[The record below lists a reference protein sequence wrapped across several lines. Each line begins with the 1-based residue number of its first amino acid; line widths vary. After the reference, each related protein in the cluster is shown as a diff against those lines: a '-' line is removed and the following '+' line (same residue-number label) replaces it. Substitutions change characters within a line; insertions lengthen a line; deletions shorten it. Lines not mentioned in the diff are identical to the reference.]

1 MRANRPEA
9 NLHDR
14 EHFIDLKNLT
24 AIGQAG
30 ENLLLEL
37 MKESS
42 LHGPGMFTKHVLMHL
57 ARKMR
62 RKRQETNK

>member
-1 MRANRPEA
+1 VRANRPEA

-42 LHGPGMFTKHVLMHL
+42 LHGLGMFTKHC
-57 ARKMR
+57 
-62 RKRQETNK
+62 